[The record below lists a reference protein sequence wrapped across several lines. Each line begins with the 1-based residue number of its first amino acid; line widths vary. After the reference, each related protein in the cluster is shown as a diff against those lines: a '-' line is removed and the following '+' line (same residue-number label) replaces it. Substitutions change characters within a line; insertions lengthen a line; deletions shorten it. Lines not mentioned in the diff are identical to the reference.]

1 MSQNTE
7 NKILTGVIWKQ
18 LLIFFFPIL
27 IGTFFQQLYN
37 TVDAVIVGR
46 FVGKEALSSVG
57 GSAGQI
63 INLVVGFFTGL
74 TAGGTVLIS
83 QYYGAGQRERL
94 EEALHT
100 AYAFSIVGG
109 ILFGIAGVAATPSVL
124 RMMNT
129 PEELMAQ
136 STMYMQV
143 YFGGLVF
150 VFLYNMGASIL
161 RAMGDSR
168 RPLYFL
174 MVCSVVNIILD
185 IVFVV
190 VANLGVLGVAVATL
204 ITQAVSAVLVTYTL
218 MYRTEGMTLRLKEI
232 RLNMPVLKNILRIG
246 LPTGIQSSMYSLSNM
261 IIQSALNLLGV
272 DTMAAWTAYGKIDCL
287 FWMINSSFG
296 IAVTTFVGQNFGA
309 AKYDRVKKGTRV
321 SLAMA
326 VGTAVCMSTLLMLTG
341 RYLFMIFTDDA
352 TVMDIGLRMMHN
364 IAPTFVLFVFI
375 EIFSG
380 SLRAQGHT
388 LITTLVTLIGI
399 CLFRVIWV
407 TFIVPGGTMEQVV
420 ACYPISWFVCA
431 VVISIYYR
439 YKQKR
444 ILQRYQ

>member
-109 ILFGIAGVAATPSVL
+109 ILFGVAGVAATPSVL

-136 STMYMQV
+136 STTYMQV

-174 MVCSVVNIILD
+174 MVCSVVNIVLD

-190 VANLGVLGVAVATL
+190 VADLGVLGVAIATL
-204 ITQAVSAVLVTYTL
+204 ISQAVSAVLVTYTL

-321 SLAMA
+321 CLAMA
-326 VGTAVCMSTLLMLTG
+326 VGTAFCMSTLLMLTG
-341 RYLFMIFTDDA
+341 KYLFMIFTDDA
-352 TVMDIGLRMMHN
+352 VVMDIGLRMMHN

-388 LITTLVTLIGI
+388 LVTTLVTLIGI

-407 TFIVPGGTMEQVV
+407 TLIVPGGTMEQVV

-444 ILQRYQ
+444 ILRQYQ

>member
-1 MSQNTE
+1 
-7 NKILTGVIWKQ
+7 
-18 LLIFFFPIL
+18 
-27 IGTFFQQLYN
+27 
-37 TVDAVIVGR
+37 
-46 FVGKEALSSVG
+46 
-57 GSAGQI
+57 
-63 INLVVGFFTGL
+63 
-74 TAGGTVLIS
+74 
-83 QYYGAGQRERL
+83 
-94 EEALHT
+94 
-100 AYAFSIVGG
+100 
-109 ILFGIAGVAATPSVL
+109 
-124 RMMNT
+124 
-129 PEELMAQ
+129 MAQ
-136 STMYMQV
+136 STIYMQV

-204 ITQAVSAVLVTYTL
+204 ISQAVSAVLVTYTL

-321 SLAMA
+321 CLAMA

-341 RYLFMIFTDDA
+341 RHLFMIFTDDA

-407 TFIVPGGTMEQVV
+407 TLIVPGGTMEQVV
-420 ACYPISWFVCA
+420 ACYPVSWFVCA